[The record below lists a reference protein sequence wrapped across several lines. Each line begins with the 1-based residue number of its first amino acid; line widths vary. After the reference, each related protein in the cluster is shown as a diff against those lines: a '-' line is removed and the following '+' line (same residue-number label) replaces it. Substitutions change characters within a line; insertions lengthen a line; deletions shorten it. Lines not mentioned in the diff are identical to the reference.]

1 MSGIHIIFDDTV
13 TLVLLGALILLI
25 VPPVIVVTVWR
36 VAHPPFHASSFRW
49 MYVAWILIWGG
60 SSVWNLTRD
69 VRFSV
74 EEAGADNYV
83 RLVLLSLGV
92 LVVLA
97 IGTKYRFA
105 FLSELGAGVL
115 GIFAFLA
122 LWGLA
127 STLWSIS
134 PAGTLTKSFEYCA
147 QLGLLA
153 LAVSLIG
160 SSTAGD
166 TRNRLLALKSVFDW
180 NWFLL
185 SLSLALIYLGIL
197 IWPDYAIMEDVGELG
212 FSLKGALPAVS
223 ANGVG
228 QLGAILGIVALV
240 RVQNPGSRPVFI
252 PILAISLL
260 TMVLAQSRSP
270 ILGFL
275 LAVVVVLVASRRF
288 GLLLFVSGLAGA
300 VLLSPYGLAIYEF
313 LRRGQTEGTIS
324 TLSGRTTYWDE
335 SFQALH
341 GNWLNGYGANV
352 GGRYILQSALGEE
365 DVSTTHNMY
374 VEALVDTGVVGLI
387 LLLTGIVV
395 TWFLLFKLRSYAMKD
410 PISRL
415 LWFESLG
422 VFTILMV
429 RSAFSVS
436 FIWSQT
442 VLTFGLV
449 LIFIAVMRKEVVQE
463 RYARTSSAQPLSAAR
478 RRRPSIRR

>member
-1 MSGIHIIFDDTV
+1 MSGMDIFDDTV

-25 VPPVIVVTVWR
+25 VPPAILVTVRR
-36 VAHPPFHASSFRW
+36 VTHAPFHAGSFRW
-49 MYVAWILIWGG
+49 IYLAWILIWGG

-74 EEAGADNYV
+74 DEAGADNYV
-83 RLVLLSLGV
+83 RLILLSLGA
-92 LVVLA
+92 LVILA
-97 IGTKYRFA
+97 IGARYRFA
-105 FLSELGAGVL
+105 FLSELRAGVL
-115 GIFAFLA
+115 GIFSFLA

-134 PAGTLTKSFEYCA
+134 PAGTLAKSFEYCA
-147 QLGLLA
+147 QLGLLV
-153 LAVSLIG
+153 LATSLICG
-160 SSTAGD
+160 G
-166 TRNRLLALKSVFDW
+166 TRAPRTRLLALKSVFDW
-180 NWFLL
+180 TWFWLCL
-185 SLSLALIYLGIL
+185 STALVYVGVLV
-197 IWPDYAIMEDVGELG
+197 WPDYAIMQDVGKLG
-212 FSLKGALPAVS
+212 FSLQGALPAVS

-240 RVQNPGSRPVFI
+240 RVVHSPRSRKVFI

-288 GLLLFVSGLAGA
+288 GLLLFVSGLVGA
-300 VLLSPYGLAIYEF
+300 LLLSPYGLTIYEF
-313 LRRGQTEGTIS
+313 LRRGQTDGTIS
-324 TLSGRTTYWDE
+324 TLSGRTIYWE
-335 SFQALH
+335 KSFQALQ

-352 GGRYILQSALGEE
+352 GGRYVLQTALGEDE
-365 DVSTTHNMY
+365 VSTTHSMY
-374 VEALVDTGVVGLI
+374 VETLIDTGIVGLI

-395 TWFLLFKLRSYAMKD
+395 TWFWLFKVRPYAMKD
-410 PISRL
+410 PIGRL
-415 LWFESLG
+415 LWLESFG

-429 RSAFSVS
+429 RSVFSVS

-449 LIFIAVMRKEVVQE
+449 LIFVAVMRKEVVQR
-463 RYARTSSAQPLSAAR
+463 RYAAPSPAQPLSAAR
-478 RRRPSIRR
+478 RRRSSIRR

>member
-1 MSGIHIIFDDTV
+1 MSSLYILDDPV
-13 TLVLLGALILLI
+13 TLILLGALILLI
-25 VPPVIVVTVWR
+25 VPPVIILTVRR
-36 VAHPPFHASSFRW
+36 VAHAPFHTGSFRW
-49 MYVAWILIWGG
+49 MYLAWILIWGG

-83 RLVLLSLGV
+83 RLVLLSLAV
-92 LVVLA
+92 LIVLA
-97 IGTKYRFA
+97 IGAKYRFA

-115 GIFAFLA
+115 GVFSFLA

-127 STLWSIS
+127 STLWSVS
-134 PAGTLTKSFEYCA
+134 PAGTLAKSYEYCA
-147 QLGLLA
+147 QLSIFVLA
-153 LAVSLIG
+153 TSLICFG
-160 SSTAGD
+160 NP
-166 TRNRLLALKSVFDW
+166 RNRLLALKSVYDW
-180 NWFLL
+180 TWFLL
-185 SLSLALIYLGIL
+185 CLSLALVYVGIL
-197 IWPDYAIMEDVGELG
+197 IWPDYAIIDGVGELG
-212 FSLKGALPAVS
+212 FSLQGALPAVS

-240 RVQNPGSRPVFI
+240 RVQNPGSRKVFI

-288 GLLLFVSGLAGA
+288 GLLLFVSGLVGA
-300 VLLSPYGLAIYEF
+300 ALLSPHGLTIYEF
-313 LRRGQTEGTIS
+313 LRRGQTDETIT
-324 TLSGRTTYWDE
+324 TLSGRTSYWAE

-352 GGRYILQSALGEE
+352 GGRYVLQTALGETE
-365 DVSTTHNMY
+365 VSTTHNMY
-374 VEALVDTGVVGLI
+374 VETLVDIGLVGLV
-387 LLLTGIVV
+387 LLLTGIVLS
-395 TWFLLFKLRSYAMKD
+395 WFWLFKLRSYAMKN

-415 LWFESLG
+415 LWLESLG

-429 RSAFSVS
+429 RSMFSVS

-449 LIFIAVMRKEVVQE
+449 LIFVAVMRKEVVQE
-463 RYARTSSAQPLSAAR
+463 RHAGTSLAQPLSVAR
-478 RRRPSIRR
+478 RRRPSVRR